1 MVLGG
6 SSSSGRISFGGLA
19 SGMDTNSIISQ
30 LMAVAERPITLATN
44 QQRKLEEKSAAIG
57 KVASA
62 LSALQT
68 RVQTLNTANTFRTR
82 IASVIAATADANKV
96 SVTAQA
102 GASIGGFTVDVTT
115 LATAT
120 RVTSAQAAGNAVSEN
135 TALDKAGFTPPP
147 TAGTFSI
154 NGTSFTIA
162 AATAQ
167 ALTSQAAVG
176 AATTSGAVLSAAG
189 LDIPVSASGTF
200 TVNGQT
206 ITWADT
212 DTIDDV
218 IGYINNNSAAGVTAS
233 FDANTRMFKLTHN
246 TLGAGQTIT
255 VADTS
260 GNFLQAMKLVDGT
273 GSVIG
278 TSTAGTDMPSL
289 TDIINDIN
297 GAAIGVTASVQND
310 AWARPNLLQIAGAAP
325 VQLGSAADTS
335 NFLQAASLLASP
347 TGNTRISQRGLG
359 GLDTTANLSS
369 ARISTALSQNTGS
382 FKVNGVEFT
391 YDAAVD
397 SINNIISRINSSTAG
412 VTASYDP
419 FADSLKLTNNQTGA
433 VTVGLQDVTGNFLA
447 AMGLAGA
454 TQTLGVNAA
463 YSIDGGP
470 TRYSATNVIDDAV
483 SGVSITVRD
492 TTTAAV
498 KVDVSVQTQNV
509 VDAVT
514 QFVSAFND
522 ATKVMAD
529 LTKYDPSG
537 KTANGVLFGDGAIR
551 MIQTNLRSPLTSA
564 VPGLTSGIRTMSD
577 IGVSFGKVGSAVGT
591 TDKLVFDDQKLI
603 AVLKTQPEAV
613 ASLFTAFSPTA
624 TLTAGGTGSIAS
636 INGTPTQATKAGT
649 YTIESNTTGSLVA
662 TFNANDGSGPTTTSG
677 TITAGGTNTTLIPGV
692 TLTGTGVFVAGTNK
706 IVIGASQQG
715 FAKTLVEYIGVL
727 TKTGGLL
734 KNRTESIQGT
744 VDDISDQITRM
755 QARLQVKEQQ
765 LVAKF
770 SQMEQIISR
779 LKNQQQALTQ
789 LQTQLQTQK

>member
-1 MVLGG
+1 MVF
-6 SSSSGRISFGGLA
+6 SSTSGSSGRISFGGLA
-19 SGMDTNSIISQ
+19 SGLDTNSIISQ
-30 LMAVAERPITLATN
+30 LMAVAERPIALAQS
-44 QQRKLEEKSAAIG
+44 QQRAIEGKSAAIG

-68 RVQTLNTANTFRTR
+68 RVEALNTSNTFRTR
-82 IASVIAATADANKV
+82 VANVLSAAADANKV
-96 SVTAQA
+96 SVTAQP
-102 GASIGGFTVDVTT
+102 GASVGGFTLSVSA

-120 RVTSAQAAGNAVSEN
+120 RVTAAQAAGNAVAVN
-135 TALDKAGFTPPP
+135 TPLDKTGFTPAP

-154 NGTSFTIA
+154 NGVAFTIA

-176 AATTSGAVLSAAG
+176 AATTSGVALSAAG
-189 LDIPVSASGTF
+189 LDIPAAAAGTF

-218 IGYINNNSAAGVTAS
+218 IGYINASVAGVTAS
-233 FDANTRMFKLTHN
+233 FDGAARTFKLTHN

-255 VADTS
+255 VADTT
-260 GNFLQAMKLVDGT
+260 GNFLQSMKLVDGL
-273 GSVIG
+273 GGVIG
-278 TSTAGTDMPSL
+278 TPTAGADMPSL
-289 TDIINDIN
+289 TTIVDNIN

-310 AWARPNLLQIAGAAP
+310 AWGRPNLLQIAGAAP

-347 TGNTRISQRGLG
+347 PGNTRISQRGLG
-359 GLDTTANLSS
+359 GLDIAADLTN
-369 ARISTALSQNTGS
+369 ARMTTALSQSTGT
-382 FKVNGVEFT
+382 FKLNGVEFS

-397 SINNIISRINSSTAG
+397 SIGNIISKINSSAAG
-412 VTASYDP
+412 VTAGYDP
-419 FADSLKLTNNQTGA
+419 FADSLTLTNNQTGA
-433 VTVGLQDVTGNFLA
+433 VTVGVQDVTGNFLA
-447 AMGLAGA
+447 AMGLVGA
-454 TQTLGVNAA
+454 AQTMGVNAA

-470 TRYSATNVIDDAV
+470 PRYSTSNVIDDALT
-483 SGVSITVRD
+483 GVSITVRD
-492 TTTAAV
+492 TTTSAV

-514 QFVSAFND
+514 QFVSAYND

-537 KTANGVLFGDGAIR
+537 KTANGVLFGDGAVRI
-551 MIQTNLRSPLTSA
+551 IQTNLRRPMTSA
-564 VPGLTSGIRTMSD
+564 VPGLASGIRTMSD
-577 IGVSFGKVGSAVGT
+577 LGVSFGKVGSAVGT
-591 TDKLVFDDQKLI
+591 TNTLQFDSQKLI
-603 AVLKTQPEAV
+603 AALKTQPEAV

-624 TLTAGGTGSIAS
+624 ALSVGGTGSIAS
-636 INGTPTQATKAGT
+636 VSGTPTQATKTGT
-649 YTIESNTTGSLVA
+649 YSIVSSITGVLTA
-662 TFNANDGSGPTTTSG
+662 TFTANDGSAPITTAG
-677 TITAGGTNTTLIPGV
+677 NITAGGTNTTLIPGV
-692 TLTGTGVFVAGTNK
+692 TLTAAGALAAGTDT

-734 KNRTESIQGT
+734 KARTEAMQGT
-744 VDDISDQITRM
+744 VTDISDQIAKM

-770 SQMEQIISR
+770 SQMEQIIAR
-779 LKNQQQALTQ
+779 LKNQQQALTSIQ
-789 LQTQLQTQK
+789 PQPK

>member
-1 MVLGG
+1 MVFGG
-6 SSSSGRISFGGLA
+6 ASSSSGRISFGGLA
-19 SGMDTNSIISQ
+19 SGMDTNSIVSQ
-30 LMAVAERPITLATN
+30 LMAVAERPITLATI
-44 QQRKLEEKSAAIG
+44 QQNKLEEKSAAIG

-68 RVQTLNTANTFRTR
+68 RIQTLNTSNTFRTR
-82 IASVIAATADANKV
+82 VANVLSVTADANKV
-96 SVTAQA
+96 SVAAQP
-102 GASIGGFTVDVTT
+102 GAAVGGFTLSVTA

-120 RVTSAQAAGNAVSEN
+120 RVTSAQAAGNAVSVN
-135 TALDKAGFTPPP
+135 AALDEAGLSPPP

-154 NGTSFTIA
+154 NGTTFTIA
-162 AATAQ
+162 AASAQ

-176 AATTSGAVLSAAG
+176 AATASGTVLSAAG
-189 LDIPVSASGTF
+189 LDIPVAASGTF

-218 IGYINNNSAAGVTAS
+218 IGYINNSVAGVTAS

-246 TLGAGQTIT
+246 TLGTGQTIT

-260 GNFLQAMKLVDGT
+260 GNFLQAMKLVDGI
-273 GSVIG
+273 GGVIG

-289 TDIINDIN
+289 TDIINNIN

-310 AWARPNLLQIAGAAP
+310 AWARPNLLQISGAAP
-325 VQLGSAADTS
+325 VQLGSAGDTS
-335 NFLQAASLLASP
+335 NFLQATSLIASP

-359 GLDTTANLSS
+359 GLDTAANLSS
-369 ARISTALSQNTGS
+369 ARISTALTQNTGT
-382 FKVNGVEFT
+382 FKVNGVEFA

-397 SINNIISRINSSTAG
+397 SISNIISRINSSTAG

-419 FADSLKLTNNQTGA
+419 FADSLTLANNRTGT
-433 VTVGLQDVTGNFLA
+433 VTVGIEDVTGNFLA
-447 AMGLAGA
+447 AMGVAGA
-454 TQTLGVNAA
+454 TQTVGVNAA

-492 TTTAAV
+492 TTTQPV

-522 ATKVMAD
+522 ATKVMAE
-529 LTKYDPSG
+529 LTRYDPSG

-551 MIQTNLRSPLTSA
+551 MIQTNLRSPLISA

-577 IGVSFGKVGSAVGT
+577 IGVSFGKVGSALGT
-591 TDKLVFDDQKLI
+591 TDKLQFDDQKFI
-603 AVLKTQPEAV
+603 TVLKTQPEAV

-624 TLTAGGTGSIAS
+624 SLTAGGTGSIAS
-636 INGTPTQATKAGT
+636 ITGTPTQVTKAGT
-649 YTIESNTTGSLVA
+649 YTIESNITGSLVA

-692 TLTGTGVFVAGTNK
+692 TLTGTGVLAAGTNTV
-706 IVIGASQQG
+706 VIGASQQG

-734 KNRTESIQGT
+734 KNRTESMQDAVT
-744 VDDISDQITRM
+744 DISDQIAKM

-765 LVAKF
+765 LVKKF
-770 SQMEQIISR
+770 SQMEQIIAR
-779 LKNQQQALTQ
+779 LQTQQQALAKIQ
-789 LQTQLQTQK
+789 PLQ